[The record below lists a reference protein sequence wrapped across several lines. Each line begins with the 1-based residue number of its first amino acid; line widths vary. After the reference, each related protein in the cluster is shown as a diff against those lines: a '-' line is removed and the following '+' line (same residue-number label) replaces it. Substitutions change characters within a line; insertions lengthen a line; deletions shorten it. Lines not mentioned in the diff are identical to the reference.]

1 VRAAYLECTAALALE
16 SASALAYSR
25 DCGPISTR
33 LARENW
39 EALLSDLNDRELGMK
54 RNITRRDFLNGVAV
68 AAGAALMPWQLFAG
82 GIDDP
87 EKSPGYYP
95 PALTG
100 LRGSHPGSFD
110 AAHALRDGTF
120 WDSAG
125 TPQDTGEVYDLIIV
139 GGGISGLSAAHF
151 YRKSAGAKA
160 RILILDNHDDFGG
173 HAKRNEFRVG
183 DAFRLGFGG
192 TFSIESPAP
201 YSKVARGLI
210 EELGID
216 VASYPKYH
224 DANLYRSLGL
234 HPKIFFDKETFGA
247 DRLADGPSSLRGGEN
262 DYVTADERE
271 TWKQLLAQAP
281 LADQAKSDLERLR
294 RDDKDY
300 FPGLSSTDKKGKLAR
315 MSYASFLRD
324 IVKVHEDVIKLY
336 QAVPHPLFGVGI
348 DAVSAQD
355 AWGLDLPGFAGMK
368 LDPTPGK
375 GMNRDAIPNEEAEK
389 YFFHFPD
396 GNASIAR
403 LLVRKL
409 IPETLAGTSAPDVVL
424 AKANYSR
431 LDSAA
436 SPVKIRLNSTAVRVK
451 HVGGDAAAAKEVEVA
466 YARGG
471 KVYTTR
477 AKNCILAC
485 WHVVIPYI
493 CEELPQ
499 KQKDALAL
507 AQKVPLLYTNVAL
520 RNWTSFQKLK
530 TNAIYAPGCYHSRV
544 GLDLAVN
551 IGGYECAHKPEEP
564 IVVHMMK
571 TPCRPG
577 RAARDQ
583 HIAGRTELFNTA
595 FETMERRIRDQLART
610 LGAGD
615 FDPAR
620 DIAAITVNRWP
631 HGYAYEYNSLFDPF
645 WLEGGETPCEA
656 ARKTFGRIAIA
667 NADAGAY
674 AYTDEAINQAWRAVG
689 ELKS

>member
-1 VRAAYLECTAALALE
+1 M
-16 SASALAYSR
+16 
-25 DCGPISTR
+25 
-33 LARENW
+33 
-39 EALLSDLNDRELGMK
+39 NDRDLGMK

-68 AAGAALMPWQLFAG
+68 TAGAAMMPWHLFGA
-82 GIDDP
+82 DNDL
-87 EKSPGYYP
+87 EKSPNYYP

-110 AAHALRDGTF
+110 SAHALRDGTF
-120 WDSAG
+120 WDAAG
-125 TPQDTGEVYDLIIV
+125 TPQDTGENYDVIIV

-151 YRKSAGAKA
+151 YRKAAGANA

-183 DAFRLGFGG
+183 NAFRLGFGG

-201 YSKVARGLI
+201 YSKEARGLI
-210 EELGID
+210 EELGIE

-234 HPKIFFDKETFGA
+234 HSKIFFDKETFGA
-247 DRLADGPSSLRGGEN
+247 DRLVVAPSSLRGGEEET
-262 DYVTADERE
+262 VHSADQDV
-271 TWKQLLAQAP
+271 WNQFLADAP
-281 LADQAKSDLERLR
+281 LAPQAKIDLERLVHDR
-294 RDDKDY
+294 KDY
-300 FPGLSSTDKKGKLAR
+300 FPGLSSTEKKAKLAR
-315 MSYASFLRD
+315 MSYATFLQD
-324 IVKVHEDVIKLY
+324 VVKVHEDVVKLY
-336 QAVPHPLFGVGI
+336 QAMPQGLFGLGI
-348 DAVSAQD
+348 DAVPAQD
-355 AWGLDLPGFAGMK
+355 AWGLDLPGFEGMK
-368 LDPTPGK
+368 LDPGPGK

-409 IPETLAGTSAPDVVL
+409 IPQTLAGNSVADVVL
-424 AKANYSR
+424 AKANYSK
-431 LDSAA
+431 LDSSS
-436 SPVKIRLNSTAVRVK
+436 SPVKIRLNSTAVRVR
-451 HVGGDAAAAKEVEVA
+451 HVGDPASAKEVEVA

-471 KVYTTR
+471 KVYTAK

-493 CEELPQ
+493 CQDLPQ
-499 KQKDALAL
+499 KQRDALAS
-507 AQKVPLLYTNVAL
+507 AQKIPLLYTNVAL
-520 RNWTSFQKLK
+520 RNWTSFQKL
-530 TNAIYAPGCYHSRV
+530 NANSVYAPGCYHTRMT
-544 GLDLAVN
+544 LDLPVS
-551 IGGYECAHKPEEP
+551 IGGYECARKPEEP

-577 RAARDQ
+577 RPSREQ
-583 HIAGRTELFNTA
+583 HTLGRIELFNTT
-595 FETMERRIRDQLART
+595 FETMERKIREQLART
-610 LGAGD
+610 LGAGG

-631 HGYAYEYNSLFDPF
+631 HGYAYEYNSLMDSF
-645 WLEGGETPCEA
+645 WLEGGELPCEV

-689 ELKS
+689 EIVKG